1 MESERSITDLLSELS
16 DESRGLI
23 REELRLIAVELA
35 AQGRR
40 VGGSAALLGGAGVL
54 GVGAFGAL
62 TSALISLLSRRPA
75 RGAFVVAALYGAGAG
90 ALANAAVNRLGQ
102 VAPEALQALR
112 RDLKAAANGAQRP
125 EPAKQLEPP
134 KKSSQRK
141 PKAGK

>member
-1 MESERSITDLLSELS
+1 MEAERSITDLLSELS

-23 REELRLIAVELA
+23 REELRLIAVDLA

-62 TSALISLLSRRPA
+62 TSALISLLSRRPV
-75 RGAFVVAALYGAGAG
+75 RGAFAVAALYGAGAG
-90 ALANAAVNRLGQ
+90 MLADAAVKRLGQ

-112 RDLKAAANGAQRP
+112 RDLMAAANGAQRP
-125 EPAKQLEPP
+125 KPAKQLKSP

-141 PKAGK
+141 PKARK